1 MHLALK
7 VGLSDEPSPRTVSWN
22 THEQPLHAPWAS
34 SKHGGGIPGVSTG
47 RKRWK
52 QKGKQGRIKERGY
65 KLKINTTVS
74 MFKLNINRV
83 NTLIKRGYLNRKIRP
98 SRTRD

>member
-1 MHLALK
+1 MEA
-7 VGLSDEPSPRTVSWN
+7 ERET
-22 THEQPLHAPWAS
+22 
-34 SKHGGGIPGVSTG
+34 
-47 RKRWK
+47 
-52 QKGKQGRIKERGY
+52 GRIKERGY